1 MRNNFIGGEWLSSA
15 ETIENINPSD
25 LSDLIDLYACAD
37 TALVQQA
44 VDAAVAASQSYVEL
58 PLQQRADALEFVASE
73 LLDRSAEIGTLLS
86 REEGKTLR
94 EGVAEVRRAG
104 HIFRFYAGEAL
115 RMSGRLGSSVRA
127 GVGVETRY
135 EPLGPVGVI
144 TPWNFPIAIPSWKI
158 AAALAY
164 GNTVVFKPSELV
176 CGSAW
181 LLADIFSRTEVPSG
195 TFNLVMGR
203 GPSVGRSLVNASAIR
218 GISFTGSEGV
228 GLEIAVECA
237 RRGARVQLEMGGK
250 NPLVVLDDAD
260 IEQAVS
266 IAIDG
271 AFHSTGQ
278 RCTATGRI
286 IVTDGAF
293 DRFQKLFCEA
303 ARRLRVGHALAEE
316 TDVGPVVSDVQLEI
330 NQRYLG
336 IGKGEGASLT
346 GGDRLSLS
354 HEGYFMTPAVFS
366 EVTNDMKIAREE
378 IFGPVVCL
386 LRVGDYEE
394 ALETANDTRYGLSS
408 GICTRSLKHAEHFKR
423 SSNAGLVSV
432 NLPTAGIDYHVP
444 FGGHGASGY
453 GPSELGS
460 EARQFFTRGKTC
472 YTCSG

>member
-1 MRNNFIGGEWLSSA
+1 MRSNFIGGEWLSSA

-25 LSDLIDLYACAD
+25 LSDLIGLYACGDCMLA
-37 TALVQQA
+37 QQA
-44 VDAAVAASQSYVEL
+44 VDAAAAASHRHAEQ
-58 PLQQRADALEFVASE
+58 PLQQRADALEVVAGE
-73 LLDRSAEIGTLLS
+73 LLNRSVEIGTLLS

-104 HIFRFYAGEAL
+104 HIFRFYASEVL
-115 RMSGRLGSSVRA
+115 RVSGRLSRSVRA
-127 GVGVETRY
+127 GVSVETRY
-135 EPLGPVGVI
+135 EPLGPVAVI

-181 LLADIFSRTEVPSG
+181 VLADIISRTELPGG

-203 GPSVGRSLVNASAIR
+203 GPSVGRALVQAPAIS
-218 GISFTGSEGV
+218 GCSFTGSEEV
-228 GLEIAVECA
+228 GLEIAAACA
-237 RRGARVQLEMGGK
+237 RRGARIQLEMGGQ

-260 IEQAVS
+260 LAQAVS

-286 IVTDGAF
+286 IVTEGIF
-293 DRFQKLFCEA
+293 DEFQKRFCEA
-303 ARRLRVGHALAEE
+303 AGTLRVGHALAED
-316 TDVGPVVSDVQLEI
+316 TDIGPVVSDAQLEV
-330 NQRYLG
+330 NQRYLDV
-336 IGKGEGASLT
+336 GKAEGASLA
-346 GGDRLSLS
+346 GGDRLSFA
-354 HEGYFMTPAVFS
+354 HEGYYMAPAVFS
-366 EVTNDMKIAREE
+366 DVTNDMAIAREE
-378 IFGPVVCL
+378 IFGPVACL
-386 LRVGDYEE
+386 LRVRDYEE
-394 ALETANDTRYGLSS
+394 ALQTANDTRYGLAS

-423 SSNAGLVSV
+423 SSKAGVVSV

-453 GPSELGS
+453 GPRELGS
-460 EARQFFTRGKTC
+460 EARQFFTQGKTC
-472 YTCSG
+472 YTFSG